1 MPNKLSSKT
10 VAELKL
16 IAAEK
21 GINVEG
27 LKKADIV
34 DALERDQGLD
44 DDGILLR
51 KPVEADEVEE
61 DVIVYDPKQGKSDSP
76 HPNMVAGAN
85 NSMVSA
91 GAGYEDTASRQR
103 VAAPRVPKNKIALF
117 LGNSAKTSFG
127 KFKAGYNFVPKEVAV
142 KLLRY
147 PFVREATPDEVAKF
161 YGVKRK

>member
-1 MPNKLSSKT
+1 MSSKLSKKT

-76 HPNMVAGAN
+76 HPNMVSGAEN
-85 NSMVSA
+85 AMVSA
-91 GAGYEDTASRQR
+91 GAGYENTVKKPKQ
-103 VAAPRVPKNKIALF
+103 APRIPSDKIALWF
-117 LGNSAKTSFG
+117 GNSAKTRFG
-127 KFKAGYNFVPKEVAV
+127 KFKSGYNFVPREVAV
-142 KLLRY
+142 NLLRY
-147 PFVREATPDEVAKF
+147 PFVREASPKEVAKF
-161 YGVKRK
+161 YGVEK

>member
-1 MPNKLSSKT
+1 MSNKLSSKT

-34 DALERDQGLD
+34 DALDRDQGLD
-44 DDGILLR
+44 NDGILLR

-91 GAGYEDTASRQR
+91 GAGYEDTAKRQR
-103 VAAPRVPKNKIALF
+103 QAPRIPSDKIALWF
-117 LGNSAKTSFG
+117 GNSAKTRYG
-127 KFKAGYNFVPKEVAV
+127 KFKSGYNFVPREVAV

-147 PFVREATPDEVAKF
+147 PFVREASPKEVAKF
-161 YGVKRK
+161 YGVEK